1 MKTLLPPLRALQ
13 AFEAFGRLGSV
24 NAAASALGV
33 TSGAISQQ
41 LRLLE
46 EHVGAVLLVKDGR
59 RATLTPAARTYHGL
73 ISQGFGR
80 LMLAQ
85 DYILSH
91 RQSEELT
98 VSGFPT
104 MMSHFLNPRLA
115 EFQTMHKKVAIR
127 VIATH
132 QEADPSMLENTFRLT
147 YGEAS
152 QQYTHSRV
160 LYTDHCFPVCSP
172 AFLDRYPQARDPAK
186 LIDLPLIGIDWG
198 KSYTTEP
205 HWRDWF
211 SAQGSEDPPAI
222 RQAAVYSVSGLALQA
237 AIAGQGAVLGQASFV
252 REDLRT
258 GRLIRLSDDSLSMP
272 DPYHICWGATTLE
285 QPVARDFLNWLVL
298 ITKPLRSANPQQD

>member
-1 MKTLLPPLRALQ
+1 MKTSLPPLRALQ
-13 AFEAFGRLGSV
+13 AFEAFGRLGSIT
-24 NAAASALGV
+24 AAASSLGV

-59 RATLTPAARTYHGL
+59 RATLTPTARTYHGL

-98 VSGFPT
+98 ISGFPT
-104 MMSHFLNPRLA
+104 LMSHFLNPRLS
-115 EFQTMHKKVAIR
+115 EFQAQRKDVAIR
-127 VIATH
+127 VVATH
-132 QEADPSMLENTFRLT
+132 QDSDPYMLEQTFRLT

-152 QQYTHSRV
+152 RQYMHTRI
-160 LYTDHCFPVCSP
+160 LYTDHCLPVCSP
-172 AFLDRYPQARDPAK
+172 DFLARFPGARDPAQ

-198 KSYTTEP
+198 KNYSTEP

-211 SAQGSEDPPAI
+211 IRMGLQDTAI
-222 RQAAVYSVSGLALQA
+222 RHSAVYSVSGLALQA
-237 AIAGQGAVLGQASFV
+237 AVAGQGAVLGQASFV
-252 REDLRT
+252 HEALRA
-258 GRLIRLSDDSLSMP
+258 GQLVRLSDDSLPMP
-272 DPYHICWGATTLE
+272 DPYHICWGPTTLE
-285 QPVARDFLNWLVL
+285 RPIARDFLNWIMQ
-298 ITKPLRSANPQQD
+298 ITKPMRSATAQQG

>member
-1 MKTLLPPLRALQ
+1 MKTSLPPLRALQ

-46 EHVGAVLLVKDGR
+46 EHIGAVLLVKDGR
-59 RATLTPAARTYHGL
+59 RATLTPTARTYHGL

-85 DYILSH
+85 DYIQAH

-98 VSGFPT
+98 ISGFPT
-104 MMSHFLNPRLA
+104 LMSHFLNRRLP
-115 EFQTMHKKVAIR
+115 EFQAMRKNVAIR
-127 VIATH
+127 VLATH
-132 QEADPSMLENTFRLT
+132 QDADPYMLEQTFRLT

-152 QQYTHSRV
+152 RQYMHTRI

-172 AFLDRYPQARDPAK
+172 DFLGRFPQARDPAG
-186 LIDLPLIGIDWG
+186 LIDLPLLGIDWG
-198 KSYTTEP
+198 KNYTTEP

-211 SAQGSEDPPAI
+211 VSCGIQDLPAI
-222 RQAAVYSVSGLALQA
+222 RQVAVYSVSGLALQA
-237 AIAGQGAVLGQASFV
+237 AIAGQGAVLAQASFV
-252 REDLRT
+252 EGDLQA
-258 GRLIRLSDDSLSMP
+258 GRLVRLSDDSLPMP
-272 DPYHICWGATTLE
+272 DPYHICWGPTTLE

-298 ITKPLRSANPQQD
+298 ITKPMRSANMQQD